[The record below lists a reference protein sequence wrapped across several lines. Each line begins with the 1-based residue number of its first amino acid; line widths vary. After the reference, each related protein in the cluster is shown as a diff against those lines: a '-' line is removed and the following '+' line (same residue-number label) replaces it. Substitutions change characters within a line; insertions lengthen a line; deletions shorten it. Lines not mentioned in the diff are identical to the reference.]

1 MLFAYFKRK
10 DLKVDTSSV
19 VNQLITGQSIDD
31 ILDALAD

>member
-10 DLKVDTSSV
+10 DIKVDISSV

-31 ILDALAD
+31 ILEALDD